1 MDRQHRRELKS
12 DRFIDEIGSLSSRAR
27 ENQRLLFTITAALVA
42 AAVLGYGLYFYRS
55 NREQKAQQL
64 LASAIDNL
72 ESPLIPP
79 TGQAPPNAKFKTD
92 AERIAK
98 AEPILR
104 EVETKYSGTDAASL
118 ANLYSARLLTSKGDI
133 AGARKRLEAFIADH
147 PKSLLAYSARYSL
160 YQMRIEGGE
169 AANVVT
175 ELNVEMA
182 KTDSSLPQDSILS
195 LLAHAYDTQGNH
207 DKSKEV
213 YRRITTEFPDSP
225 YALEAQRRVGGTA

>member
-1 MDRQHRRELKS
+1 MDRQHRRELKR
-12 DRFIDEIGSLSSRAR
+12 DRFIDEMGTLSSRAR
-27 ENQRLLFTITAALVA
+27 ENQRLLFTIAAAVA
-42 AAVLGYGLYFYRS
+42 AAAILAYGLYIYRS

-64 LASAIDNL
+64 LASAIDTL

-92 AERIAK
+92 AERVAK

-104 EVETKYSGTDAASL
+104 DVESKYSGSDAASL
-118 ANLYSARLLTSKGDI
+118 ANLYLARILTSKGDI
-133 AGARKRLEAFIADH
+133 AGARKRLESFVADH
-147 PKSLLAYSARYSL
+147 PKTLLGYSARYSL
-160 YQMRIEGGE
+160 YQMRIESGE

-182 KTDSSLPQDSILS
+182 KSETSLPQDSILS

-207 DKSKEV
+207 DKSLEV
-213 YRRITTEFPDSP
+213 YRRIAREFSDSP
-225 YALEAQRRVGGTA
+225 YALEAQRRIGGTA